1 MPSRVF
7 AFSAEVKLASR
18 RKNYG
23 NAHVKILYF
32 LETDYI
38 FLK

>member
-1 MPSRVF
+1 VEEAGVS
-7 AFSAEVKLASR
+7 KLASR
-18 RKNYG
+18 RKKYG